1 MTSRRVPARS
11 RLGHAGPHRHDRA
24 RRHVHLLLC
33 RVRRPR
39 RWRLELSDRHRRP
52 ESFSYVLVDGDGDQD
67 TATLSI
73 NVLPPPP
80 NQAPAGADHTVNLVE
95 DVSYTFGI
103 SDFGFSDVDGN
114 SFAGVVINTLP
125 SGSDGVLRLGNTPI
139 AAGTV
144 ITVDQIKDGGLI
156 YTPVDNVIGNAGDG
170 SFTFSVRD
178 GGGTANGGVN
188 TYQVQI
194 P

>member
-1 MTSRRVPARS
+1 M
-11 RLGHAGPHRHDRA
+11 
-24 RRHVHLLLC
+24 
-33 RVRRPR
+33 
-39 RWRLELSDRHRRP
+39 
-52 ESFSYVLVDGDGDQD
+52 LVDGDGDQA
-67 TATLSI
+67 TAALSI
-73 NVLPPPP
+73 NVLPLPP

-125 SGSDGVLRLGNTPI
+125 SASDGVLRLGNTPI
-139 AAGTV
+139 AAGTF
-144 ITVDQIKDGGLI
+144 ITVDRINDGSLI

-178 GGGTANGGVN
+178 GGGTANGGVTPPKSEYDN
-188 TYQVQI
+188 ARHEHHRLHGQFAIEWKQYDYDHCVKRCE
-194 P
+194 